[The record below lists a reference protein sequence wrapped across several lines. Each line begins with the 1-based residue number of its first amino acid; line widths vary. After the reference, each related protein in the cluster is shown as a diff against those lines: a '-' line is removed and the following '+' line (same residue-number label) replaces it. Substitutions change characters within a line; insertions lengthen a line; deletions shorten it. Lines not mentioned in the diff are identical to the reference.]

1 MTADSGSF
9 CETGCVVQQDRREG
23 VPEPARA
30 SGFGDP
36 ESLRSLQAQLEALRS
51 EVGELREEA
60 AFWKAEALKYFRE
73 AQCWQRKYERPLKQI
88 KRLEEENAALKAEV
102 RSLRGQLFGRK
113 SEKGKAVGKERKA
126 DKADKGSRRPRGQQP
141 GSRGHGRRDH
151 SHLPAE
157 TEVSDLPE
165 DQRRCPCCGLPY
177 AEFPGTEDSETIE
190 IEVRAH
196 RRVIRRKRYRQTC
209 QCPEAPGIITAPGPP
224 RLLAK
229 GILGVSVWTH
239 VLLDKFL
246 FYRPTHRLLEDLRL
260 RGLDLAAGTVTDGL
274 RRLVPLFE
282 PIYEG
287 IAEQVRRGAFWSAD
301 ETRWMVFD
309 ELGMKLGHRW
319 YLWAYQSATAVLFQ
333 LDPSR
338 GHTVPEGHFRDAGR
352 GILMVDRY
360 SAYQA
365 MKQVR
370 AGDILL
376 AFCWAHA
383 RRDFV
388 GVGKSWPKL
397 ADWAAEWL
405 GCIRQLYHLNRQRLQ
420 PGQEASAVAEH
431 DGRLRDAVA
440 SMAATRDEQLANN
453 DLHPACRKTLKS
465 LAKHWKGLTLFVDHP
480 QVPMDNNHTERVQ
493 RGPVVGRKNYY
504 GSGSVWRGE
513 LAAMLFSLFA
523 TLKLHRINP
532 RCWLTAYLEACAA
545 AGGKP
550 PSDAAAFLPWNLSDE
565 SKQAMRDPSSTA
577 RPAHH
582 SP

>member
-1 MTADSGSF
+1 MSAESGIV
-9 CETGCVVQQDRREG
+9 CEAGCRVQPDRREG
-23 VPEPARA
+23 VPEPGRA
-30 SGFGDP
+30 SGVGDG
-36 ESLRSLQAQLEALRS
+36 ELLRSLQAEVEALRT
-51 EVGELREEA
+51 EVGQLREEA
-60 AFWKAEALKYFRE
+60 AFWKAQAQKYFRE
-73 AQCWQRKYERPLKQI
+73 AQCWQRKHQRPLRQI
-88 KRLEEENAALKAEV
+88 KRLEEENAALKAQV

-113 SEKGKAVGKERKA
+113 SEKGKAVGKKG
-126 DKADKGSRRPRGQQP
+126 KPDKGSRRPRGQQP

-157 TEVSDLPE
+157 TETSDLPE
-165 DQRRCPCCGLPY
+165 DQRRCPCCGEPY
-177 AEFPGTEDSETIE
+177 AEFPGTEESETIE

-196 RRVIRRKRYRQTC
+196 RRVIRRKRYRRTC
-209 QCPEAPGIITAPGPP
+209 QCPSAPGIITAPGPP
-224 RLLAK
+224 RLLPK

-239 VLLDKFL
+239 LLLDKFL
-246 FYRPTHRLLEDLRL
+246 FYRPTHRLLEDLRSH
-260 RGLDLAAGTVTDGL
+260 GLDLAAGTVTGGL

-287 IAEQVRRGAFWSAD
+287 IADQGRQGTLWSAD

-309 ELGMKLGHRW
+309 ELGMKVGHRW

-338 GHTVPEGHFRDAGR
+338 GHAVPEGHFRDAGR
-352 GILMVDRY
+352 GILLVDRH
-360 SAYQA
+360 SAYRA

-376 AFCWAHA
+376 AFCWAHV

-405 GCIRQLYHLNRQRLQ
+405 GRIRQLYHLNRQRLQ
-420 PGQEASAVAEH
+420 PGQDPSAVAEH
-431 DGRLRDAVA
+431 DRRLRDAVEL
-440 SMAATRDEQLANN
+440 MAAARDEQLASKG
-453 DLHPACRKTLKS
+453 LHPACRKPLKS
-465 LAKHWKGLTLFVDHP
+465 LAKHWKGLTLFVHHP
-480 QVPMDNNHTERVQ
+480 EVPMDNNHTERIQ

-504 GSGSVWRGE
+504 GSGSLWSGQ

-523 TLKLHRINP
+523 TLKLHHINP

-565 SKQAMRDPSSTA
+565 VKQAMRHPSSTA
-577 RPAHH
+577 RPAHD

>member
-1 MTADSGSF
+1 MNADAGIV
-9 CETGCVVQQDRREG
+9 CQAGCGVRRDRCEG
-23 VPEPARA
+23 VPEPASA
-30 SGFGDP
+30 SGSGDG
-36 ESLRSLQAQLEALRS
+36 ELLRSLQAQVEALRS
-51 EVGELREEA
+51 EVEQLREEA
-60 AFWKAEALKYFRE
+60 AFWKAEAQKYFRE
-73 AQCWQRKYERPLKQI
+73 AQRWQRRCQRPLKQI

-113 SEKGKAVGKERKA
+113 SEKGKAAGKKG
-126 DKADKGSRRPRGQQP
+126 KPDKGSRRPRGQQP

-151 SHLPAE
+151 SHLPAQ

-209 QCPEAPGIITAPGPP
+209 QCPSAPGIITAPGPP
-224 RLLAK
+224 RLFAK
-229 GILGVSVWTH
+229 GVLGVSVWTH

-246 FYRPTHRLLEDLRL
+246 FYRPTHRLLEDLRSH
-260 RGLDLAAGTVTDGL
+260 GLDLAAGTVTDGL

-287 IAEQVRRGAFWSAD
+287 IAAEVRRGKFWSAD

-319 YLWAYQSATAVLFQ
+319 YLWAYHSATAVRFQ

-338 GHTVPEGHFRDAGR
+338 SHTVPEGHFRDAGR
-352 GILMVDRY
+352 GILLVDRY

-405 GCIRQLYHLNRQRLQ
+405 GRIRQLYHLNRQRLQ
-420 PGQEASAVAEH
+420 PGHDPSAVAEH
-431 DGRLRDAVA
+431 DRRLRDAVA
-440 SMAATRDEQLANN
+440 RIAAARDEQLANK

-480 QVPMDNNHTERVQ
+480 VVPMDNNRTERVQ

-504 GSGSVWRGE
+504 GSGSLWSGQ

-523 TLKLHRINP
+523 TLKLHDINP

-545 AGGKP
+545 ATGKP
-550 PSDAAAFLPWNLSDE
+550 PANAAAFLPWNLSDE
-565 SKQAMRDPSSTA
+565 SKQAMREPNSPAQPPNDP
-577 RPAHH
+577 R
-582 SP
+582 